1 MCPSRFLPLYKLFHL
16 YKTNGEKERSLAMAE
31 AVISKPMKI
40 KTTTI
45 RMMKREMERER
56 TKNEYV
62 YKTRMNMEL
71 IRLLSIT
78 SLVHLGIY
86 GLFIV

>member
-1 MCPSRFLPLYKLFHL
+1 MD
-16 YKTNGEKERSLAMAE
+16 
-31 AVISKPMKI
+31 
-40 KTTTI
+40 
-45 RMMKREMERER
+45 KRN